1 MRGSANKPGPDMRI
15 NRVSTPNSPAV
26 RRGER
31 SGPVRKGGFSDEL
44 AEQTS
49 AASGV
54 SSASPVQSVEAL
66 LSIQEVPDATSR
78 RSRGLQRGHDILDEL
93 EELRRGLV
101 LGALAPTQIERLRAL
116 AKRERARVDD
126 PHLAE
131 ILNEI
136 EIRAAVELAKLGL

>member
-1 MRGSANKPGPDMRI
+1 MRI

-26 RRGER
+26 RRSER
-31 SGPVRKGGFSDEL
+31 SGPARKGGFSDEL
-44 AEQTS
+44 VEQTS

-66 LSIQEVPDATSR
+66 LSIQEVPYATSR

-101 LGALAPTQIERLRAL
+101 LGTLAPAQIERLRAL
-116 AKRERARVDD
+116 AGRERARVDD

-136 EIRAAVELAKLGL
+136 EIRAAVELAKLSL